1 LVEAKYAAISY
12 LDRPE
17 DQAKTGAEDLRET
30 LRGLA
35 AQTDVRHLPDYPPV
49 HEAKLVAALDT
60 LQDAKRRL
68 GSKDKL
74 MIESSGKV
82 YEVDLTKTWEPS
94 EALDKVT
101 TEKHSEG
108 EIILTIRKPDLIG
121 KSMWQFTRGKFPVS
135 ARIVDKEWLSR
146 FHERKVPLLSGD
158 AMRARVTFFIT
169 SMKQAE

>member
-1 LVEAKYAAISY
+1 MVEAKYAAISY

-108 EIILTIRKPDLIG
+108 EISSP
-121 KSMWQFTRGKFPVS
+121 S
-135 ARIVDKEWLSR
+135 ASPI
-146 FHERKVPLLSGD
+146 
-158 AMRARVTFFIT
+158 
-169 SMKQAE
+169 